1 MSYQGKF
8 SKPRS
13 TGETHSAKEALQ
25 QREASAPNKQAA
37 AVMQASVPEAAPP
50 APKQEAPKE
59 AAVIVTP
66 SSQKQEVPKE
76 ASVAVAPPSQKQAFP
91 KEAVAKV
98 NSPEKS
104 AEKQGKKKE
113 RTQISLFSCFVSIVL
128 ILAFVAGMFCLHEWV
143 NNWLVSYDA
152 AQPHVKSDEVFQQ
165 YFADPDWSALY
176 DMSGIEGTVFED
188 KDTFLNAITEKVG
201 ESTLTYAETSTS
213 IDRSHRYIVKLGNER
228 IGYFTLV
235 DNAEE
240 DAAFPDW
247 QTGEVGLFATYS
259 GQILIQTGKE
269 NTVFV
274 NGVELD
280 ESYVVRKSE
289 PMAGNYLPEGVN
301 APIVFVYQVDDLMY
315 EPQIAVT
322 DETGTEVT
330 VSYDDDAGMYIQQQ
344 EAPEI
349 GSVEKKA
356 AIKACEL
363 YARYLIGGATT
374 TELARG
380 FVADSQAY
388 NAITAMSLWMEESDG
403 YGFVN
408 EEVSEYV
415 AYSDELF
422 SAKVSL
428 TLSVAPVDGETKDY
442 NLSTTLFFR
451 NTGDEW
457 MAYAMTN
464 DDIQALES
472 EVRVSF
478 ISDDTVLFTN
488 FYEEMGTT
496 HLLAPVVTPPEGLV
510 FTGWYRE
517 IADESGEVILTLAFT
532 PDEDGNIDLPDGT
545 ILEPM
550 KLYAQFA
557 EAGST
562 DGGNE

>member
-8 SKPRS
+8 SKPRN
-13 TGETHSAKEALQ
+13 TGESRSVKDALS
-25 QREASAPNKQAA
+25 QREASAPAKQAP
-37 AVMQASVPEAAPP
+37 QASAAEP
-50 APKQEAPKE
+50 
-59 AAVIVTP
+59 
-66 SSQKQEVPKE
+66 
-76 ASVAVAPPSQKQAFP
+76 
-91 KEAVAKV
+91 
-98 NSPEKS
+98 
-104 AEKQGKKKE
+104 AEKKAVPVEKKAIPVEKPKKE
-113 RTQISLFSCFVSIVL
+113 RPQIPLLPCLVSIVL
-128 ILAFVAGMFCLHEWV
+128 IVAFAAGMFCLHEWV
-143 NNWLVSYDA
+143 NHWLVSYDA
-152 AQPHVKSDEVFQQ
+152 AQPHVKSVEVFEQH
-165 YFADPDWSALY
+165 FAEPDWSALY
-176 DMSGIEGTVFED
+176 DMSGIQGTVFED
-188 KDTFLNAITEKVG
+188 KDTFLKAITEKVG
-201 ESTLTYAETSTS
+201 DSALTYAETSTS

-235 DNAEE
+235 DHADE

-247 QTGEVGLFATYS
+247 QTGDVGLFATYS

-289 PMAGNYLPEGVN
+289 PVAGNYLPEGVN
-301 APIVFVYQVDDLMY
+301 APIVFVYQVDGLMY

-322 DETGTEVT
+322 DKAGTELT
-330 VSYDDDAGMYIQQQ
+330 VSYDDDAGMYIQQA
-344 EAPEI
+344 EAPQI
-349 GSVEKKA
+349 GNTEKKA

-380 FVADSQAY
+380 FTVDSQAY
-388 NAITAMSLWMEESDG
+388 NAITAMPLWMEDSDG

-408 EEVSEYV
+408 QEVSEYCP
-415 AYSDELF
+415 YSDELF

-428 TLSVAPVDGETKDY
+428 TLSVAPVDGTPKDY

-451 NTGDEW
+451 NNGEEW

-464 DDIQALES
+464 EDIQVLES

-478 ISDDTVLFTN
+478 ISDDSVLFTN
-488 FYEEMGTT
+488 FYEEIGTT
-496 HLLAPVVTPPEGLV
+496 HLLAPVVTAPEGQV

-517 IADESGEVILTLAFT
+517 ITDESGEVTLTLAFT
-532 PDEDGNIDLPDGT
+532 PDEDGNIDLPEDT
-545 ILEPM
+545 VLESM
-550 KLYAQFA
+550 KLYARFA
-557 EAGST
+557 EAGNT

>member
-13 TGETHSAKEALQ
+13 RGESRSVKEALQ
-25 QREASAPNKQAA
+25 QREASAPKKQAPIKT
-37 AVMQASVPEAAPP
+37 QAPVPEATPP
-50 APKQEAPKE
+50 VPKQEPPRE
-59 AAVIVTP
+59 AAVKVATP
-66 SSQKQEVPKE
+66 PATTS
-76 ASVAVAPPSQKQAFP
+76 
-91 KEAVAKV
+91 
-98 NSPEKS
+98 
-104 AEKQGKKKE
+104 EKQRQKKE
-113 RTQISLFSCFVSIVL
+113 RPQISLVSCFVSIVL

-143 NNWLVSYDA
+143 NNWLQSYDA
-152 AQPHVKSDEVFQQ
+152 AQPHVKSDEVFEQ

-176 DMSGIEGTVFED
+176 DMSGIQGTVFED
-188 KDTFLNAITEKVG
+188 KDTFLNAISEKVG
-201 ESTLTYAETSTS
+201 DSALTYAETSTS

-235 DNAEE
+235 DTAAE

-269 NTVFV
+269 NTVYV

-289 PMAGNYLPEGVN
+289 PVAGNYLPDGTN

-315 EPQIAVT
+315 TPQITVT
-322 DETGTEVT
+322 DETGAEVP
-330 VSYDDDAGMYIQQQ
+330 VSYDEDAGMYIQQT

-388 NAITAMSLWMEESDG
+388 NTITAMSLWMEESDG

-408 EEVSEYV
+408 QEVSEYCP
-415 AYSDELF
+415 YSDELF

-457 MAYAMTN
+457 MAYAMTSE
-464 DDIQALES
+464 DIQALES

-478 ISDDTVLFTN
+478 ISGDAVLFTN
-488 FYEEMGTT
+488 FYEETGTT
-496 HLLAPVVTPPEGLV
+496 HLLAPVVTPPEGQV

-517 IADESGEVILTLAFT
+517 TADESGEVTLTLAFT
-532 PDEDGNIDLPDGT
+532 PDEDGNIDLPEGT
-545 ILEPM
+545 FLEPM
-550 KLYAQFA
+550 KLYPQFA

>member
-8 SKPRS
+8 SKPRNTRES
-13 TGETHSAKEALQ
+13 HSVKEALQ
-25 QREASAPNKQAA
+25 QREASAPPKQAPA
-37 AVMQASVPEAAPP
+37 EAQPPVPEAAPP
-50 APKQEAPKE
+50 VPKQEVLRE
-59 AAVIVTP
+59 AAV
-66 SSQKQEVPKE
+66 K
-76 ASVAVAPPSQKQAFP
+76 VAPSP
-91 KEAVAKV
+91 AK
-98 NSPEKS
+98 P

-113 RTQISLFSCFVSIVL
+113 RPQISLFSCFVSIAL

-143 NNWLVSYDA
+143 NNWLQSYDA
-152 AQPHVKSDEVFQQ
+152 AQPHVKSEEVFEQ

-176 DMSGIEGTVFED
+176 DMSGIQGTVFED
-188 KDTFLNAITEKVG
+188 KDTFINAISEKVG
-201 ESTLTYAETSTS
+201 DSALTYAETSTS
-213 IDRSHRYIVKLGNER
+213 IDRSHRYIVKLGTER

-235 DNAEE
+235 DNAAE

-259 GQILIQTGKE
+259 GQILIQTGRE
-269 NTVFV
+269 NKVFV

-289 PMAGNYLPEGVN
+289 PVAGNYLPEGVN
-301 APIVFVYQVDDLMY
+301 APIVYVYQVDDLMY

-322 DETGTEVT
+322 DEAGAEVT
-330 VSYDDDAGMYIQQQ
+330 VSYDEDAGMYIQQP

-349 GSVEKKA
+349 GSTEKKA

-380 FVADSQAY
+380 FVTDSQAY
-388 NAITAMSLWMEESDG
+388 NAITAMSLWMEDSDG

-408 EEVSEYV
+408 EEVTEYCI
-415 AYSDELF
+415 YSDDLF

-451 NTGDEW
+451 NNGSEW

-464 DDIQALES
+464 EDIQALES
-472 EVRVSF
+472 EIRVSF
-478 ISDDTVLFTN
+478 ISGDAVLFTN
-488 FYEEMGTT
+488 FYGETGTT
-496 HLLAPVVTPPEGLV
+496 HLLAPVVTAPEGQI

-517 IADESGEVILTLAFT
+517 ATDESGEVTLVLTFT
-532 PDEDGNIDLPDGT
+532 PDEDGNIYLPDDT
-545 ILEPM
+545 VLEPM
-550 KLYAQFA
+550 KLYAQFS